1 MSAAQWALLFPSFT
15 TALGGD
21 VGVCRKGHQNPLR
34 TQALISTQCS
44 LFGVPHPEEP
54 LLSPADPWSVGGSW
68 RSHFPAGC
76 SAAQTTLRHF
86 FPRYSRAR
94 QLLITCNKAQLWSI
108 MKWSCAAKGSVHQTS
123 LLLFH
128 VLKKRIYFVI
138 GPFFS
143 TFSIKLSLILREN
156 PLTELISF
164 YSLSCG
170 PSTPFW

>member
-21 VGVCRKGHQNPLR
+21 VGACRKGHQNPLR

-54 LLSPADPWSVGGSW
+54 LLSPAHPWLVGGSW

-76 SAAQTTLRHF
+76 STAQTTLRHF

-94 QLLITCNKAQLWSI
+94 QLLITCNKVQLWSI
-108 MKWSCAAKGSVHQTS
+108 MKWSCAAKGSVYQTS

-128 VLKKRIYFVI
+128 VLKKRIYFCDRAV
-138 GPFFS
+138 FFQL
-143 TFSIKLSLILREN
+143 F
-156 PLTELISF
+156 P
-164 YSLSCG
+164 
-170 PSTPFW
+170 